1 MRRATSSASFFLGAD
16 AITKLLPFLLIPFLT
31 LNLGAVEYAELS
43 RFYMYSA
50 LFLAILNPG
59 FDVYLNR
66 MFIRESPDQY
76 RSNLL
81 LSIVVCVL
89 LAFLLLVLIYNA
101 QLERVF
107 IFSALYAFLQS
118 ISLVVISYFQI
129 RVMSRLYFFVNVVG
143 ATVSTCL
150 TLYLFIYVE
159 GFVEYRYESLL
170 VGMLA
175 LIFTGVILILCV
187 DDGRW
192 KITSCKISIVSIS
205 MFCMPLIVHN
215 LSMYFRQYADK
226 WIVDISYESS
236 VLSIFY
242 LAFQLVSVVTILIL
256 ALNKFLTRE
265 IMERIENGMYWRL
278 EKSVIVFFLILLMII
293 ELVLYVLP
301 NSVYNYF
308 LGEEFSGIN
317 IFIMYM
323 IPGVLSQI
331 LYIFYSSPLFFYGE
345 TGKLSLITLLSSVV
359 SVIYLAVVSYCD
371 AGLVFLAFSYLVSMM
386 ITIFLSRAYIKARY
400 V

>member
-1 MRRATSSASFFLGAD
+1 MKNAASSASFFLGAD

-31 LNLGAVEYAELS
+31 LNLGVIEYAELS

-59 FDVYLNR
+59 VDVFLNR
-66 MFIRESPDQY
+66 TFVRESSDKY
-76 RSNLL
+76 RSDFI
-81 LSIVVCVL
+81 LSMAVCFL
-89 LAFLLLVLIYNA
+89 LAFVLVVLIYNA
-101 QLERVF
+101 KLDRVF

-129 RVMSRLYFFVNVVG
+129 QVMSRLYFFVNVVG

-150 TLYLFIYVE
+150 TLYLFVYVDS
-159 GFVEYRYESLL
+159 FVEYRYGSLIIGIL
-170 VGMLA
+170 FS
-175 LIFTGVILILCV
+175 IFVGVILMRYV
-187 DDGRW
+187 DDGHW
-192 KITSCKISIVSIS
+192 KVSSWKVSIVSILT
-205 MFCMPLIVHN
+205 FCTPLVLHN

-226 WIVDISYESS
+226 WIVDISYDSS
-236 VLSIFY
+236 VLSVFY
-242 LAFQLVSVVTILIL
+242 LSFQLVSVITILIL

-278 EKSVIVFFLILLMII
+278 EKNIIVSFLLL
-293 ELVLYVLP
+293 LVLVELLLYLLP
-301 NSVYNYF
+301 AWVYGYF
-308 LGEEFSGIN
+308 FGEEFSGIN
-317 IFIMYM
+317 VFIMYM

-359 SVIYLAVVSYCD
+359 SIIYLAVVSYYD

-386 ITIFLSRAYIKARY
+386 ITIFFSRTYLRARY